1 MAGEKTVD
9 MSRTPL
15 PRPLQHVMEW
25 LESRSPG
32 FLALLH
38 FGAVA
43 VLAVC
48 DYVTGADIAF
58 TALYLVPIASA
69 AWFTT
74 RRHALTVATV
84 CSVAWLTTQLLTEDA
99 RPALGIM
106 AWNFIVELVTYAAA
120 AVLVHNLRL
129 ALVEERRA
137 LVAAHE
143 KTLTTQ
149 KQLQHAE
156 RLSTVGRL
164 AAGVAHELGTP
175 LNVVST
181 YAQMIETRALTD
193 GEVPDAARIIREQSG
208 SMTRIIRQ
216 LVDFARAGK
225 PQRNLQSAN
234 DLLQASASLL
244 RPLASKKQVTV
255 TIEQN
260 DTRLVDA
267 DTGQMQQV
275 LANLIVNAVHAVSEK
290 GNVWARVGRSTQPP
304 PDGVTAPPE
313 GWVFFEID
321 DDGCGLSPDVTQHL
335 FEPFFTTKGVGEGT
349 GLGLAV
355 AHGMIREHGGFITA
369 ANRVEGGARFTV
381 LLPAPPRP

>member
-1 MAGEKTVD
+1 
-9 MSRTPL
+9 
-15 PRPLQHVMEW
+15 MEW
-25 LESRSPG
+25 LDSRTPG

-38 FGAVA
+38 FGSVA
-43 VLAVC
+43 VLAIG

-69 AWFTT
+69 AWFGTS
-74 RRHALTVATV
+74 RHALSVATF
-84 CSVAWLTTQLLTEDA
+84 CSVAWLATQWLTEDT
-99 RPALGIM
+99 RPLLAIV
-106 AWNFIVELVTYAAA
+106 AWNFIVELVTFLAA

-143 KTLTTQ
+143 KTLATQ

-181 YAQMIETRALTD
+181 YAQMIETRTITD
-193 GEVPDAARIIREQSG
+193 GEVPDTARIIREQSG

-244 RPLASKKQVTV
+244 RPIAHKKQVTV
-255 TIEQN
+255 TIE
-260 DTRLVDA
+260 DTETRLVDA

-275 LANLIVNAVHAVSEK
+275 LANLIVNAVHAVDEK
-290 GNVWARVGRSTQPP
+290 GHVWARVGRSTQAP
-304 PDGVTAPPE
+304 PDGVAAPPN
-313 GWVFFEID
+313 GWVVFEID
-321 DDGCGLSPDVTQHL
+321 DDGCGLSPDVAQHL

-369 ANRVEGGARFTV
+369 ANRSEGGARFTV
-381 LLPAPPRP
+381 LLPALSAP